1 MLTLKAITNR
11 QKVGYR
17 YTKIVTLAN
26 FGFDLILADT
36 HYLEYHISESS
47 DHIENAEPIDRR
59 LCILTTWSR
68 SIIYDF
74 AAAFCRT
81 ILFLC

>member
-17 YTKIVTLAN
+17 YTKIVTLSN

-47 DHIENAEPIDRR
+47 DHIENAEPID
-59 LCILTTWSR
+59 
-68 SIIYDF
+68 
-74 AAAFCRT
+74 
-81 ILFLC
+81 